1 MSRCFP
7 YPPPGYVRNGIRDE
21 ALIESIKVC
30 LLSIRGFDA
39 MLGVWRS

>member
-7 YPPPGYVRNGIRDE
+7 YPPPGSSGKRLYDE

-30 LLSIRGFDA
+30 LEHFDSYVFYA
-39 MLGVWRS
+39 ALLC